1 VFPKLPYV
9 FGHLGILKQGKVQ
22 RGIGTWSFGRGLG
35 VGFWPSNSSFFP
47 KLPSPLPP
55 PPKIRCAFQKETQKD
70 PHNKKIQKII
80 AYLE

>member
-9 FGHLGILKQGKVQ
+9 FEHLGILKQGKVQ

-55 PPKIRCAFQKETQKD
+55 PQRLDAHSKKKPKKTPITKRY
-70 PHNKKIQKII
+70 KK
-80 AYLE
+80 L